1 MLMKIYG
8 GTQIQ
13 EGESLCDTCRHSA
26 IVRGRR
32 ESEEIV
38 VCSGMMMHAM
48 VVTFK
53 VTQCTAYLDRREPS
67 YQELHEQAW
76 ILRPASK
83 RRPAGFVRAADL
95 RDGELRRFRVDG
107 MDD

>member
-1 MLMKIYG
+1 MLMKVYG
-8 GTQIQ
+8 GTPVQ

-38 VCSGMMMHAM
+38 VCGGIVMRTM

-53 VTQCTAYLDRREPS
+53 VTQCTEYVDQREPS

-83 RRPAGFVRAADL
+83 RRPAGFVPASEL
-95 RDGELRRFRVDG
+95 RDAELRRFRVDG
-107 MDD
+107 IDD